1 PRPLR
6 RHSSGRAGPGCRHAG
21 HHRWCPGLLS
31 QMALA
36 APEHRRPKR
45 LAERQARRH
54 RPADDVLPRPAA
66 PGRRQG
72 RRRRQPG
79 GVQPGTAAGAAAH
92 VAMIHFGPGAF
103 AAAFAAGI
111 VSFISPCVLPL
122 IPGYLS
128 FVSGVGFDE
137 LGARPRRVARQ
148 TAWFVLGFGV
158 MFALFGAGAA
168 WFGNALLV
176 HRRSLEIAAGAFI
189 VFAGLIYAGLPLPA
203 LLLAEKRLRLRR
215 ERSGPVTAL
224 VAGVAFAI
232 GWTPCIG
239 PTLAAILTLAAGEGH
254 AEQGAVLLLVY
265 ALGLGV
271 PFLAFGLAFPRA
283 LGLARA
289 LRRRW
294 RLVSVASGTLLV
306 AFGVLLATGEL
317 IRLTSVLS
325 RFTGLTV

>member
-1 PRPLR
+1 
-6 RHSSGRAGPGCRHAG
+6 
-21 HHRWCPGLLS
+21 
-31 QMALA
+31 
-36 APEHRRPKR
+36 
-45 LAERQARRH
+45 
-54 RPADDVLPRPAA
+54 
-66 PGRRQG
+66 
-72 RRRRQPG
+72 
-79 GVQPGTAAGAAAH
+79 
-92 VAMIHFGPGAF
+92 MIHFGPGAF

-111 VSFISPCVLPL
+111 VSFVSPCVLPL

-137 LGARPRRVARQ
+137 FGARPRRVVGQ
-148 TAWFVLGFGV
+148 TVLFVLGFGV
-158 MFALFGAGAA
+158 MFALLGAGAA
-168 WFGNALLV
+168 WFGNVLLV
-176 HRRSLEIAAGAFI
+176 HRRSLEIVAGAFI

-203 LLLAEKRLRLRR
+203 LLLAERR
-215 ERSGPVTAL
+215 IHVGSERSGPVTAL
-224 VAGVAFAI
+224 GAGVAFAI

-271 PFLAFGLAFPRA
+271 PFLAFGLAFTRA

-289 LRRRW
+289 LRRRC

-317 IRLTSVLS
+317 VRLTAGLS